1 MEHREALMKEQV
13 SQREKDLERDL
24 YEQRQRAMEE
34 LNNANQLKMEVQRE
48 QQSGKACKKSCI
60 IYPCTYQLFR
70 FASRISFFRCSST
83 LNLIKA
89 SDITVTVG

>member
-1 MEHREALMKEQV
+1 MKEQT

-48 QQSGKACKKSCI
+48 QQSGTLVHIA
-60 IYPCTYQLFR
+60 F
-70 FASRISFFRCSST
+70 FAFRISYLLSPISY
-83 LNLIKA
+83 IA
-89 SDITVTVG
+89 SDNHYHSRLGLQNRYTLH